1 MPTPS
6 SLDMTTAHDRR
17 LENAQRLGW
26 DLNITSEPDVPFH
39 PRVSKSTEHCYNDA
53 VGLWWRFNKNHLGR
67 MPTNTLPSAHEI
79 KNWIRYISLGH
90 GHLGNTPT
98 QCTVQAYWRRLC
110 CGLYRIMN
118 EEFSEPVC
126 REINDFIKGN
136 IAPSGSPELYLTTVR
151 RLKGNLPISDIK
163 EMLWFLWGQDQKVFA
178 DERYRIQ
185 LAFCVLFTSY
195 TADRIGAIVESRTRL
210 GTNRSLLYKHCH
222 VGLMAAR
229 KDSPA
234 ELFLTIQRFHTK
246 GDEGRER
253 TVTPAILHQTTF
265 DFGHGL
271 DPLILFLALAF
282 ADDAFDDGLT
292 LEGLVEMQ
300 RSQVG
305 LCRTFK
311 WKESVAGIPVLRQC
325 EGRGRV
331 GYKRALT
338 YSTVR
343 RDFDDLTRRSGFLG
357 SLTFGSIRRA
367 AGGAV
372 NGKVSQSDHLRVM
385 GHRKTGTFEMFYAL
399 NPVDTQ
405 SIVLGREPRDEMTSQ
420 LLRAGCRHD
429 TTAPQTLPDNILM
442 QLEGDKTLRD
452 YEKARADYL
461 STLQRRYGSLRKSP
475 IVERRSYNSLY
486 ESVRG
491 RRARLRN
498 RALTKYQ
505 ESWACEMDKTGEGL
519 GTPSLPTNLTEYN
532 NISIQEGDMHE
543 GRRRIADGMFGFME
557 ARDTLD
563 VSLVSALIDLCS
575 GGHRRRK
582 ADIPD

>member
-1 MPTPS
+1 
-6 SLDMTTAHDRR
+6 
-17 LENAQRLGW
+17 
-26 DLNITSEPDVPFH
+26 
-39 PRVSKSTEHCYNDA
+39 
-53 VGLWWRFNKNHLGR
+53 
-67 MPTNTLPSAHEI
+67 
-79 KNWIRYISLGH
+79 
-90 GHLGNTPT
+90 
-98 QCTVQAYWRRLC
+98 
-110 CGLYRIMN
+110 MN

-126 REINDFIKGN
+126 WEINDVYFYPLTRPTVAKALLKFIKGN
-136 IAPSGSPELYLTTVR
+136 IAPSGAPELYLTTVR
-151 RLKGNLPISDIK
+151 RPKSNLPISDIK
-163 EMLWFLWGQDQKVFA
+163 EILWFLWGRDQ
-178 DERYRIQ
+178 
-185 LAFCVLFTSY
+185 
-195 TADRIGAIVESRTRL
+195 
-210 GTNRSLLYKHCH
+210 KHCH
-222 VGLMAAR
+222 VGLIAAR
-229 KDSPA
+229 KDSLA
-234 ELFLTIQRFHTK
+234 GLFLNIQRIHTK
-246 GDEGRER
+246 GDERRER
-253 TVTPAILHQTTF
+253 TVYTSHTTF

-282 ADDAFDDGLT
+282 TDDAFDDGLT

-300 RSQVG
+300 RSQKG
-305 LCRTFK
+305 
-311 WKESVAGIPVLRQC
+311 SVAGIPVLRQC
-325 EGRGRV
+325 EGGGRV

-343 RDFDDLTRRSGFLG
+343 RDLNGLTRRSGFLG

-372 NGKVSQSDHLRVM
+372 KGKVSQSDHLRVM

-429 TTAPQTLPDNILM
+429 RTAPQTLPDNILK

-452 YEKARADYL
+452 YEKVRTDYL
-461 STLQRRYGSLRKSP
+461 STLQC
-475 IVERRSYNSLY
+475 
-486 ESVRG
+486 
-491 RRARLRN
+491 
-498 RALTKYQ
+498 RALTKYR

-563 VSLVSALIDLCS
+563 VSLVSALIDLLFWWTS
-575 GGHRRRK
+575 
-582 ADIPD
+582 A